1 MTAPVSGD
9 GELVTRALSGESAAF
24 GELYNRYFPSVYDFL
39 HRTLQD
45 AGDAAY
51 ATQETFLR
59 AMGNLAWLAKP
70 AAFKGWLFSIAYG
83 QAMNRIEQRKR
94 RTLPSPASRADGE
107 SDGLLQQVDVD
118 RLADPAQAADMQETA
133 RLVWEAATILDRR
146 AYAVLDLHTRQ
157 GLESGEIA
165 EVLAVSKGSAYTML
179 SRMIRSV
186 EEVIGAYLLMRRG
199 VGRCPALQRIVGRFS
214 IPPLTQEM
222 CRTVDRHVEDCAVCE
237 ETRRSLLAPLALF
250 GALAVVPPPAG
261 VGERIWKNLEAQWTQ
276 PGRRSVQK
284 ARLGKSLSMLARRTE
299 TAERG
304 SGQSIGGRD
313 LFVVLGA
320 VLVLAALPVI
330 AVFSISV
337 SGSGSNS
344 DSPSVSPLYVTATKR
359 PPTATRTPG
368 PSVSATAARTPTAA
382 QTWEPPTI
390 APVAPA
396 TQHPRSTP
404 TTRPTSGPVPPT
416 LPPAPTTPA
425 GPTAKPTATPHP
437 TNTPWATPPPLPQ

>member
-1 MTAPVSGD
+1 MTAPISGD

-24 GELYNRYFPSVYDFL
+24 GELYNRYLPSVYDFL

-59 AMGNLAWLAKP
+59 AMRSLASLAKP

-83 QAMNRIEQRKR
+83 QAMSRIEQRKR
-94 RTLPSPASRADGE
+94 PTLPSPASRAYGE
-107 SDGLLQQVDVD
+107 SDGLLQEVDVD
-118 RLADPAQAADMQETA
+118 RLADPAQAAEMQETA
-133 RLVWEAATILDRR
+133 RLVWEAAMILDRR

-157 GLESGEIA
+157 GLESAEIA
-165 EVLAVSKGSAYTML
+165 EVLGVSKGSAYTML
-179 SRMIRSV
+179 SRMMRSV

-199 VGRCPALQRIVGRFS
+199 VESCPALQRIVGRFS

-237 ETRRSLLAPLALF
+237 QTRRSLLAPLALF
-250 GALAVVPPPAG
+250 GALAVVPPAAG
-261 VGERIWKNLEAQWTQ
+261 IRERIWKNLETQWTQ
-276 PGRRSVQK
+276 PGRLSVQK
-284 ARLGKSLSMLARRTE
+284 ARLGKSLSILARRTE

-337 SGSGSNS
+337 SGSNS

-368 PSVSATAARTPTAA
+368 PSASATAARTPTAA

-404 TTRPTSGPVPPT
+404 TTRPTSGPAPPT
-416 LPPAPTTPA
+416 LPPVPTTPA
-425 GPTAKPTATPHP
+425 GPTVKPPPTPRP
-437 TNTPWATPPPLPQ
+437 TKTPWATPPPLPQ